1 MIGYKDITLINIII
15 NIMPPKLKILTP
27 EESLRNEIV
36 DKLEDGIISVYQYR
50 DLMEQLAEGK
60 IDNVRKMFD
69 KMVSNHKPKVVYVE
83 PEPEPLPEPPK
94 ATKAKKEP
102 KTPKAPKPPKEPKVK
117 GPKKPPPP
125 KTPKEIIAKLLKK
138 NKINM
143 YVYHDLMEKLNQG
156 KFSEVMSSISAFTGE
171 QYTQPDPSLHDK
183 PVVQHSQSIDDKQLL
198 MKIRAHAQAIIDLID
213 NQN

>member
-1 MIGYKDITLINIII
+1 
-15 NIMPPKLKILTP
+15 MPAKLKQLTP
-27 EESLRNEIV
+27 EETLKSQIV
-36 DKLEDGIISVYQYR
+36 DKLEDGILSMHQYR

-69 KMVSNHKPKVVYVE
+69 KMISNHKPKVVHVE
-83 PEPEPLPEPPK
+83 PEPEPVPEPPK
-94 ATKAKKEP
+94 AKATKEP
-102 KTPKAPKPPKEPKVK
+102 KPKAPKEPKVK

-125 KTPKEIIAKLLKK
+125 KHPKEILAKLLKQ

-156 KFSEVMSSISAFTGE
+156 KFSDVLSSISAFTGE
-171 QYTQPDPSLHDK
+171 QYIPPEPSTQTK
-183 PVVQHSQSIDDKQLL
+183 PVVHHTQSTDEAQLL

-213 NQN
+213 SQT

>member
-1 MIGYKDITLINIII
+1 
-15 NIMPPKLKILTP
+15 MPPKLKILTP
-27 EESLRNEIV
+27 EESLKNEIV
-36 DKLEDGIISVYQYR
+36 DKLEDGILNTNQYR
-50 DLMEQLAEGK
+50 NLMEQMAEGK

-69 KMVSNHKPKVVYVE
+69 YYLSNHKPKVVHVE
-83 PEPEPLPEPPK
+83 PEPESPK
-94 ATKAKKEP
+94 PVKTKEAKAKKEP
-102 KTPKAPKPPKEPKVK
+102 KTPKAPKEPKVK
-117 GPKKPPPP
+117 GPKKPPKP
-125 KTPKEIIAKLLKK
+125 KTPKEIIAKLLKQ

-156 KFSEVMSSISAFTGE
+156 KFSDVMSSISAFTGE
-171 QYTQPDPSLHDK
+171 QYTQPDPSLHNK

>member
-1 MIGYKDITLINIII
+1 
-15 NIMPPKLKILTP
+15 MPPKLKILTP
-27 EESLRNEIV
+27 EETLKSEIV
-36 DKLEDGIISVYQYR
+36 DKLEDGILSMYQYR

-69 KMVSNHKPKVVYVE
+69 KMVSNHKPKVVHVE

-94 ATKAKKEP
+94 GKAKKEP
-102 KTPKAPKPPKEPKVK
+102 KTPKAPKEPKPK
-117 GPKKPPPP
+117 APKKPPPP
-125 KTPKEIIAKLLKK
+125 KTPKEILAKLLKQ